1 DLKRVLSFPPY
12 PGDYLHPVVY
22 ACTAV
27 MLLCLLVSI
36 MTYVVHHSV
45 IRISRNGWHTLL
57 NFLFHTGLTFG
68 VFAGGINQINL
79 PFVCQ
84 IVGIVL
90 HYASLSTMLWLTFT
104 ARNIFKDLL
113 LKGAPPGGQSQ
124 AVPQT
129 SEPSFFRFYLVSDG
143 IPLLI
148 VGVTA
153 AFGMDNYGS
162 RDDALY
168 CWMAWEPSLGGFYGP
183 MCLLV
188 LVMSVYFLCTYI
200 QLKRH
205 PQKKYEL
212 RILSEEQQQLSSNES
227 NHHCQTDTGGV
238 SGSAGDCQPFA
249 TGVSVLANEH
259 SFKSQLRATA
269 FTLFLFLSTWALG
282 ALAVSLGH
290 FLDMIF
296 SCLYGAFCVTLGLFL
311 LIQHCAKRDDVW
323 HRWWA
328 CCPSKSEDGD
338 RDGNEQSPRQELHQ
352 PHCHLI
358 SPCFGKQ
365 PLLASHLVQSSCQK
379 MTPPSQ
385 SPIPNHAG
393 PCCVAVMSPVTA
405 APMSPLAE
413 PLPSPCQQTLSD
425 ELPRPALPLQACLND
440 RSKSRS
446 FNRPR
451 PCLQDYRSH
460 MTSTSMDG
468 SGYSSHLDSPHA
480 AHHLEGSDHSST
492 TSCYEKPDP
501 FALQYKQDPETY
513 SCASKNT
520 LPRQHGTISRR
531 GTIGRNRS
539 LQEDGLF
546 GSDATGNIRT
556 GPWKNETTV

>member
-1 DLKRVLSFPPY
+1 MCDLKRVLSFPPY

-27 MLLCLLVSI
+27 MLLCLL
-36 MTYVVHHSV
+36 
-45 IRISRNGWHTLL
+45 LL
-57 NFLFHTGLTFG
+57 S
-68 VFAGGINQINL
+68 VFAQFMVWLIPLYIKFMYKTL
-79 PFVCQ
+79 IHPH
-84 IVGIVL
+84 VGIVL

-104 ARNIFKDLL
+104 ARNICKDVRSKVIICLPTPL
-113 LKGAPPGGQSQ
+113 G
-124 AVPQT
+124 
-129 SEPSFFRFYLVSDG
+129 FYLVSDG
-143 IPLLI
+143 VPLMI

-168 CWMAWEPSLGGFYGP
+168 CWMAWEPSLGGFYAP
-183 MCLLV
+183 MGLLV

-205 PQKKYEL
+205 PEKKYEL
-212 RILSEEQQQLSSNES
+212 RVLSEEQQQLSFSES
-227 NHHCQTDTGGV
+227 NHHCHTDTGGV
-238 SGSAGDCQPFA
+238 SGPSGDCPPFA

-269 FTLFLFLSTWALG
+269 FTLFLYLSTWALG
-282 ALAVSLGH
+282 ALAVSMGH

-328 CCPSKSEDGD
+328 CCPSKSKSEDGNG
-338 RDGNEQSPRQELHQ
+338 DGQSQRQELHQ
-352 PHCHLI
+352 PHCHLS
-358 SPCFGKQ
+358 SPCSGKH
-365 PLLASHLVQSSCQK
+365 PLLSPHIVQSSYHK
-379 MTPPSQ
+379 MTPHSQ
-385 SPIPNHAG
+385 SPAPNHTG

-405 APMSPLAE
+405 NPISPLAE
-413 PLPSPCQQTLSD
+413 PVSSPRPQSLSD
-425 ELPRPALPLQACLND
+425 ELPRPALPLQSCLND
-440 RSKSRS
+440 RTKSRS

-460 MTSTSMDG
+460 MASVSMDG
-468 SGYSSHLDSPHA
+468 SVHSSHLDSPHA
-480 AHHLEGSDHSST
+480 VHHLEGSPLVSVSPQ
-492 TSCYEKPDP
+492 PD
-501 FALQYKQDPETY
+501 LQLPCPSPHLD
-513 SCASKNT
+513 KNT
-520 LPRQHGTISRR
+520 LPRQHGTFSRR
-531 GTIGRNRS
+531 GTIGRNMS
-539 LQEDGLF
+539 LQEDSLF
-546 GSDATGNIRT
+546 GSDAPGNIRT